1 MKILL
6 DDYQRKLKTV
16 KELIADNKNNG
27 SIHDEKRAERL
38 QTKASEYRAFIVD
51 IERAIAREEA
61 IKLNNE

>member
-6 DDYQRKLKTV
+6 EDYQRKLKTV

>member
-6 DDYQRKLKTV
+6 EDYQRKLKTV

-38 QTKASEYRAFIVD
+38 QTKASEYRTFIVD

>member
-6 DDYQRKLKTV
+6 EDYQRKLKTV

-38 QTKASEYRAFIVD
+38 QTKAGEYRTFIVD

>member
-6 DDYQRKLKTV
+6 EDYQNKLKIAN
-16 KELIADNKNNG
+16 ELIADNKNNG